1 MRLVLIL
8 FLSLFSLLYSKPSDK
23 VLFQENE
30 ITELEAEFFN
40 IIDNGNIT
48 IETYYDAF
56 LIASGIVDY
65 EEFNE
70 YKSKLNDLR
79 ARAQEE
85 LAPYALEGPEVLGE
99 ELLLW
104 LYSDNGIL
112 KKYVLKATL
121 AQDLF
126 NRGQYNCLSS
136 SIIYALIF
144 MEFGF
149 EVKGVLT
156 KHHSF
161 CTIVTPS
168 GDIDVETTLSVGFNP
183 GTKEIE
189 EMANSQRITYVPKGN
204 YRDREDVTIMTLIA
218 SLYANSISLLGR
230 SINDPYEGLAMYK
243 KGYYLAPDFDF
254 FQKNILSS
262 MNNIA
267 IQNVKK
273 ANYEE
278 AMYYFDQAEAFSPK
292 NTITHKNRIY
302 YYNTIGTLYLNKKDY
317 PSAIQA
323 FKEGVIAIGTNSGVL
338 KRNLKVAYYNYAVNE
353 YNAKR
358 YNNASFISNEALVL
372 FPNDRDFVKLR
383 KSIPK

>member
-1 MRLVLIL
+1 MRLILIL
-8 FLSLFSLLYSKPSDK
+8 FLSLFSFLYSKPSDR
-23 VLFQENE
+23 VLFQKNE

-65 EEFNE
+65 EEFSI

-79 ARAQEE
+79 KRALTE
-85 LAPYALEGPEVLGE
+85 LVPYALEGPEVLGE
-99 ELLLW
+99 QLLLW
-104 LYSDNGIL
+104 LYSENGVL
-112 KKYVLKATL
+112 KKYEIKATL

-136 SIIYALIF
+136 SIIYSLIF

-156 KHHSF
+156 KDHAFS
-161 CTIVTPS
+161 TIITPS
-168 GDIDVETTLSVGFNP
+168 GEIDVETTLSVGFNP

-189 EMANSQRITYVPKGN
+189 QMASSQRITYVPKGN
-204 YRDREDVTIMTLIA
+204 YRDREDVTVMTLIA

-230 SINDPYEGLAMYK
+230 SINNPYEGLAMYK

-267 IQNVKK
+267 IENIKK

-278 AMYYFDQAEAFSPK
+278 AVYYFDQAEAFSPR
-292 NTITHKNRIY
+292 NTITTKNRIY

-323 FKEGVIAIGTNSGVL
+323 FKEGVIAMGTNSEVL
-338 KRNLKVAYYNYAVNE
+338 QRNLKVSYYNYAVNE

-358 YNNASFISNEALVL
+358 YNNASFISNEALAL
-372 FPNDRDFVKLR
+372 FPNDRDFINLR

>member
-8 FLSLFSLLYSKPSDK
+8 FLSFFSFLYSKPSDR
-23 VLFQENE
+23 VQFQENE
-30 ITELEAEFFN
+30 ITQLEAEFFN

-56 LIASGIVDY
+56 LIASGIVEY

-79 ARAQEE
+79 ARALAE
-85 LAPYALEGPEVLGE
+85 LAPYALEGSEVLGE
-99 ELLLW
+99 QLLLW
-104 LYSDNGIL
+104 LYSENGVL
-112 KKYVLKATL
+112 KKYVIKATL

-126 NRGQYNCLSS
+126 NRGQFNCLSS

-156 KHHSF
+156 KGHAF
-161 CTIVTPS
+161 CTIITPS
-168 GDIDVETTLSVGFNP
+168 GEIDVETTLSVGFNP

-189 EMANSQRITYVPKGN
+189 QLANSTRAYVPKGN
-204 YRDREDVTIMTLIA
+204 YRSREDVSVMTLIA

-243 KGYYLAPDFDF
+243 KGYYLAPDFIF
-254 FQKNILSS
+254 FQNNILSS

-267 IQNVKK
+267 VKNIKK

-278 AMYYFDQAEAFSPK
+278 ALYYFDQAESFSPK
-292 NTITHKNRIY
+292 NPTTKKNRIY

-323 FKEGVIAIGTNSGVL
+323 FKEGVIAIGTDSEIL
-338 KRNLKVAYYNYAVNE
+338 QRNLKVAYYNYAVNE

-358 YNNASFISNEALVL
+358 YNNASFISDEALAL
-372 FPNDRDFVKLR
+372 FPNDRNFINLR